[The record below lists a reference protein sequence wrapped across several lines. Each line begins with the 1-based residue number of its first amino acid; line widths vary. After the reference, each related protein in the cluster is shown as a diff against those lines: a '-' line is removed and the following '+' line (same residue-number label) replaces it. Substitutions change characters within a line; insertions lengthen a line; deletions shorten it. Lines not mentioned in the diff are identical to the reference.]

1 MIVRLLTFFAIAGL
15 GWSSG
20 AAAQTTCP
28 NGAPPSAAGICPVF
42 VQGDPS
48 CVEAAQ
54 ICSIN
59 SSQDPVVFSPVISSS
74 KSGIT
79 LKVVGT
85 GVDVK
90 DTTSTPNQQLGRPG
104 FDAVIARRNSA
115 YVYCGNDTLHD
126 IYTAPGKQTPNQVTV
141 CFAKGA
147 CGLSPEGVTN
157 ACNVYNS
164 AGVTANFLQAYKVG
178 PIQQDINIC
187 GCSPFVARFCELRAS
202 VLDEDGNPRFV
213 ACNQD
218 SSPLKSVE
226 AEGTATI
233 GTNTCVL
240 RSIGGRRVLIDS
252 TTGLLC

>member
-1 MIVRLLTFFAIAGL
+1 MIKRLFAFLAIAGL
-15 GWSSG
+15 GWSNG
-20 AAAQTTCP
+20 AMAQTVCS

-59 SSQDPVVFSPVISSS
+59 SNQQPVVFSPVTSSTI
-74 KSGIT
+74 SGIR
-79 LKVVGT
+79 LRVVGT
-85 GVDVK
+85 AVDVK
-90 DTTSTPNQQLGRPG
+90 DTFGAPDQQLGRPG

-115 YVYCGNDTLHD
+115 YVYCGNDTIHD

-141 CFAKGA
+141 CFAKGP

-157 ACNVYNS
+157 ACNFYNS
-164 AGVTANFLQAYKVG
+164 TGVTANFLQAYKVG

-187 GCSPFVARFCELRAS
+187 GCSPFVARFCELRTPA
-202 VLDEDGNPRFV
+202 LDEDGNPRFV

-233 GTNTCVL
+233 GTNTCIL